1 MSNHK
6 INKMSKWVYF
16 SIPIICLC
24 IICCVCCVQAFLVSA
39 RTGDSVSL
47 AIESTAAR
55 ALGVRVNVAQLEA
68 QRTIV
73 SAEINTYQPNAAA
86 TVTPPTTTP
95 QSLNRTSPP
104 SARSA
109 KLFTPSTQFIT

>member
-1 MSNHK
+1 MYMA
-6 INKMSKWVYF
+6 IYVLF
-16 SIPIICLC
+16 RV
-24 IICCVCCVQAFLVSA
+24 CVCCLQAFLVSA

-86 TVTPPTTTP
+86 TVTPP
-95 QSLNRTSPP
+95 STSPTKP
-104 SARSA
+104 KQNKSSICS
-109 KLFTPSTQFIT
+109 LS